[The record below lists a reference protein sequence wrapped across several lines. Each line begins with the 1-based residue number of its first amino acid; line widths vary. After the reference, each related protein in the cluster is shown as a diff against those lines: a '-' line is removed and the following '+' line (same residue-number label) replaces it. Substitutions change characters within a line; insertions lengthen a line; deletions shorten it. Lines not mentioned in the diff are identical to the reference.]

1 MRLLKRE
8 IKVELLKEARE
19 YYFQLNPKIQEKF
32 LKCFDK
38 TEAGIKGSWF
48 EKLKTKH
55 GIYEFRERDNE
66 KFYRFFA
73 FGDSESKPKTLILCT
88 HGFDKKTNKTPKTEI
103 DRAAR
108 IKEQYLKIKN
118 KK

>member
-1 MRLLKRE
+1 MRHLKRE
-8 IKVELLKEARE
+8 IKVELLDKARD
-19 YYFQLNPKIQEKF
+19 YYFQLNQKIQEKF

-55 GIYEFRERDNE
+55 GIFEFRVRDNE
-66 KFYRFFA
+66 KFYRIFA
-73 FGDSESKPKTLILCT
+73 FWDNEFKPKTLILCT
-88 HGFDKKTNKTPKTEI
+88 HGFYKKSNKTPKSEI
-103 DRAAR
+103 ERAAR